1 MKTFVRQLQLAVI
14 CGCAILWTGVSTA
27 SDITT
32 ETRTPGDFNSLDLS
46 GVFTITLVHG
56 TSCSVEL
63 KGDAEDLKHVKS
75 EVKNKELEL
84 SLTRDTR
91 LKETIAVTITYVSI
105 DEIEV
110 SGVINL
116 TSQGPLKA
124 EKFSMDMTGTGKA
137 QLEIETTKLDLDI
150 SGTGSI
156 TLTGHANATNLEIS
170 GAGKLLASA
179 MESETC
185 KIDISGVGSA
195 EVKASKSI
203 DADISGS
210 GTVKYSGTPEIRQSV
225 SGTGKVVKM

>member
-1 MKTFVRQLQLAVI
+1 MKPFVRQLQSAVI
-14 CGCAILWTGVSTA
+14 CGCAILWTGIASA

-32 ETRTPGDFNSLDLS
+32 ETRTPGDFTSLDLS
-46 GVFTITLVHG
+46 GVFSITLVHG
-56 TSCSVEL
+56 TSCSVAL
-63 KGDAEDLKHVKS
+63 KGDVEDLKHVKA
-75 EVKNKELEL
+75 EVKNKELKL
-84 SLTRDTR
+84 SLTRDTQ
-91 LKETIAVTITYVSI
+91 LKEAIAVTITYVSI

-116 TSQGPLKA
+116 TSEGAVKA
-124 EKFSMDMTGTGKA
+124 EKFSMDMSGTGKA
-137 QLEIETTKLDLDI
+137 QLEIETAKLDVDI

-156 TLTGHANATNLEIS
+156 TLTGHANTADLDIS

-185 KIDISGVGSA
+185 KIEISGVGSA
-195 EVKASKSI
+195 EVNVSKSI